1 MRYYY
6 TLLHNRMCVVE
17 FDIHILTL
25 YLEGCN
31 QLHIMRNIYK

>member
-1 MRYYY
+1 MVYNLGKRYYIFLTAY
-6 TLLHNRMCVVE
+6 SGVL
-17 FDIHILTL
+17 ITL